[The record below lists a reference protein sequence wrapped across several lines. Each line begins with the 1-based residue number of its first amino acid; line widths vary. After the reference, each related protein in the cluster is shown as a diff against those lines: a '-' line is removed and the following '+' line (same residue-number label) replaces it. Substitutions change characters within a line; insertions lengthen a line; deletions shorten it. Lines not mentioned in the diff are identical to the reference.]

1 VNGEALSRVRRAV
14 CSLGSIRIP
23 FEEYLADPTRGR
35 FEIMGTGFLVEPM
48 FVLTCG
54 HVVAAL
60 DLERRKSGERP
71 YGQGAEFG
79 YPDLKAAGEWTT
91 AIRPFEVVHSDERT
105 DLAVLKLTKGV
116 EAEPVAIAT
125 EDFIPLVGDPIGLC
139 GYPHGSKLTTRG
151 SAIDRVGPLVQTGIV
166 AALSPFET
174 KAPDRIVMDLATG
187 GGASGSPIFRPED
200 GVVIGFLMEGQVGP
214 YASFSIARTLFRDSQ
229 GRVNARLR
237 TGLEVTKKSGG

>member
-1 VNGEALSRVRRAV
+1 VNGEELARVRKAV
-14 CSLGSIRIP
+14 CSLGSIRVS

-35 FEIMGTGFLVEPM
+35 FEIMGTGFLVGPM
-48 FVLTCG
+48 FVLTCA
-54 HVVAAL
+54 HVICAL
-60 DLERRKSGERP
+60 EQEQRKSGRRP
-71 YGQGAEFG
+71 YGQGAVFG
-79 YPDLKAAGEWTT
+79 YPALDASGEWTT

-116 EAEPVAIAT
+116 EVEPVAIAT
-125 EDFIPLVGDPIGLC
+125 EDFIPLVGDLVVLC
-139 GYPHGSKLTTRG
+139 GYPHGSKLTARG
-151 SAIDRVGPLVQTGIV
+151 GVIDRVGPLVQTGII
-166 AALSPFET
+166 AALSPFDT

-200 GVVIGFLMEGQVGP
+200 GVVIAFLMEGQIGP

-237 TGLEVTKKSGG
+237 TGLAVTKKSVG